1 MKRRTVLAAGAAAA
15 TMVGRAAHAA
25 DFTVWG
31 LQAFNQA
38 ADAHIGEMV
47 RAFGRERGVAAEYVV
62 VPANAL
68 NDRLAAAF
76 QGGAPPD
83 CFMQVGGRAQ
93 FYIANNLVIPLDEI
107 VETMRQV
114 PGGIFERHLI
124 VGRSPHGIQAVPLEV
139 DVSPLF
145 VRTDLLRQVGREVPR
160 TWEDLRES
168 ARLIQARNPTIAG
181 FGMTVSTANDAEG
194 QMRNLIWSFGG
205 QVMAEDGRTIVF
217 NSAETR
223 AAYQFAA
230 DMFLNDRTI
239 PRAALTWDDAG
250 NNAAYQTGRAA
261 MVINPPSIWYWMDAN
276 DRTLMGNSAMVSIP
290 RGPGPNGRIGNAMSS
305 WVWQVSRASR
315 RQDVAKDWL
324 RYFFQPARYREVIEK
339 VGGRWAPIFP
349 QMLTELPLFASNPAF
364 ADFRTLAA
372 EGFADGHAGPP
383 NALSGRVYDAN
394 VITRALQRVLVDR
407 ASVADAVTWA
417 QQQIEALARG

>member
-62 VPANAL
+62 VPANVL

-83 CFMQVGGRAQ
+83 CFMQVSGRAQ
-93 FYIANNLVIPLDEI
+93 FYIANNLVVPLDDI

-124 VGRSPHGIQAVPLEV
+124 AGRSPEGIQAVPLEV

-145 VRTDLLRQVGREVPR
+145 VRRDLVQQVGRDIPQ
-160 TWEDLRES
+160 TWEDLRET
-168 ARLIQARNPTIAG
+168 ARLIQARNPTISG
-181 FGMTVSTANDAEG
+181 FGLVVSTANDAEG
-194 QMRNLIWSFGG
+194 QLRNVIWSFGG
-205 QVMAEDGRTIVF
+205 QVMAEDGRTVVF

-223 AAYQFAA
+223 AAYQFVA

-239 PRAALTWDDAG
+239 PRASLTWDDAG

-276 DRTLMGNSAMVSIP
+276 DRTLMGNSVMASIP
-290 RGPGPNGRIGNAMSS
+290 RGPGPNGRIGNSLSS

-349 QMLTELPLFASNPAF
+349 QMLTDLPLFNSNPAF
-364 ADFRTLAA
+364 ANFRTLAA

-383 NALSGRVYDAN
+383 NALSGRVFDAN
-394 VITRALQRVLVDR
+394 IITRAMQRVLVDR
-407 ASVADAVTWA
+407 ASVADAVGWA
-417 QQQIEALARG
+417 HQQIEALARG